1 MEKYKIECCART
13 NISYLSHPFEFV
25 FHAKSTMNDFATTLP
40 ESYDIKSYERDEITG
55 QWSLIFD
62 ETS

>member
-1 MEKYKIECCART
+1 VEKYKIECYSRT
-13 NISYLSHPFEFV
+13 NISYLSYPLEYLFDNVSLMDNFI
-25 FHAKSTMNDFATTLP
+25 KILP